1 MKTKVFK
8 SDVLDVADKGIVTI
22 SISKFNNKD
31 MGGDIVRKGA
41 FLKTFN
47 EGANRIKHLVDH
59 TLKYAGVVGV
69 PVKMYE
75 TDTHAVV
82 ESALNLEK
90 QVARDLFSD
99 YKFFNAHGKTLEHSY
114 GYDTIKGK
122 PLEKS
127 AEEILELKMY
137 EYSTVFYG
145 MNPETGLIDIK
156 SADVNVEHLEEYLR
170 KFDVSNKRGREI
182 ESIIKQIKALKET
195 KTEKSFLQNFD
206 SQTSDD
212 ARTTTSGDNLF
223 MLDGFKLNLKE
234 MAL

>member
-41 FLKTFN
+41 FVKTFT
-47 EGANRIKHLVDH
+47 EGSNRIKHLLDH
-59 TLKYAGVVGV
+59 TIKYAGVVGV

-122 PLEKS
+122 ALEKG

-137 EYSTVFYG
+137 EYSTVFLG
-145 MNPETGLIDIK
+145 MNPDTGLIDLK
-156 SADVNVEHLEEYLR
+156 SADVSVDQLEEYLR
-170 KFDVSNKRGREI
+170 KFDVSNKRGNEI
-182 ESIIKQIKALKET
+182 EFIIKQIKALST
-195 KTEKSFLQNFD
+195 QPGKSL
-206 SQTSDD
+206 
-212 ARTTTSGDNLF
+212 
-223 MLDGFKLNLKE
+223 LDGLKPLEPETLKDVLVVDGLKLNLKE